1 MKKILKQVLSIILG
15 LSIAAGLMQLA
26 PIATASGRDTTTE
39 IVSAETLSTRSTTKP
54 TKLSTASK
62 SKTMRILLVGNSFSV
77 DSSQYLY
84 EVAQAAGYNVVVGN
98 LYKGSSTLA
107 NHLSYAKNNT
117 AAYTYRKNATG
128 QWESTENARWSTA
141 LKDEKWDVIF
151 FQPQSGMAGR
161 SSTYYNSNGDSYLD
175 LIVAQIRKSATNSS
189 VKVGWQMT
197 WALGQDTT
205 DADFDKYYDGDQ
217 MTMYQKICS
226 ATQKA
231 AEASS
236 VDFIAHT
243 GTAVQNAR
251 SSYFG
256 DTLNRDG
263 KHLSKGVGRYLA
275 AMSIASACGLNLSSL
290 SHISGTKDVVSD
302 ANLAVMKSSI
312 IASEQ
317 TPYGVTSQTKE
328 VPVLA
333 KSALKISKSSGT
345 RTITWDNVD
354 GATGYVIQR
363 RLRTDTSYPDFK
375 TVSGGKSSYSYK
387 DSTPE
392 NNEIYFYRI
401 LAVGDRYVSTSTGSG
416 VSTCYVTKACISC
429 LKNVKTKKITVKWKE
444 NQFATGYQVQYAT
457 NSSFTKNKKTITVTG
472 SSLTKTLSGLTKG
485 KKYYVRVRAYIERPT
500 KTFYSDWSSTKTV
513 TISQ

>member
-1 MKKILKQVLSIILG
+1 MKRVLKQLLSIVLG
-15 LSIAAGLMQLA
+15 LMIAVGLMQLVPVA
-26 PIATASGRDTTTE
+26 ASKDQTPATE
-39 IVSAETLSTRSTTKP
+39 MVSVETLSTKSTSKP
-54 TKLSTASK
+54 TKLSTVSK
-62 SKTMRILLVGNSFSV
+62 SKTMRILLIGNSFSV

-84 EVAQAAGYNVVVGN
+84 QVAQAAGYNVVVGN
-98 LYKGSSTLA
+98 LYKNSSTLA
-107 NHLSYAKNNT
+107 NHLKYAKNDT
-117 AAYTYRKNATG
+117 AAYTYRRNSNGK
-128 QWESTENARWSTA
+128 WESTEDARWSTA
-141 LKDEKWDVIF
+141 FQDEDWDVIF

-161 SSTYYNSNGDSYLD
+161 SSTYYNSDGDNYLD
-175 LIVAQIRKSATNSS
+175 LIAAQIRKSATNSS

-205 DADFDKYYDGDQ
+205 DSDFDKYYDGDQ

-263 KHLSKGVGRYLA
+263 KHLSQGVGRYLA
-275 AMSIASACGLNLSSL
+275 AMSIASSCGLDLSNLT
-290 SHISGTKDVVSD
+290 HISGTKDTVSD
-302 ANLAVMKSSI
+302 ANLPVMKSSV

-333 KSALKISKSSGT
+333 KSTLKISKSSGT

-354 GATGYVIQR
+354 GATSYVIQR
-363 RLRTDTSYPDFK
+363 KLRTDSGYSDLK

-401 LAVGDRYVSTSTGSG
+401 RAVGDKYISTSTGNG
-416 VSTCYVTKACISC
+416 VSTCYVTKSSISS
-429 LKNVKTKKITVKWKE
+429 LKNVKIKKMTAKWSE
-444 NQFATGYQVQYAT
+444 NESATGYQVQYST
-457 NSSFTKNKKTITVTG
+457 SSDFSKNKKTITVTG
-472 SSLTKTLSGLTKG
+472 GNLSKTISSLTKG

-500 KTFYSDWSSTKTV
+500 KTFYSNWSSSKNV
-513 TISQ
+513 TISR